1 MLSVDVVCLPYVHT
15 YVHLPSASG
24 QRDSY
29 TRRSRACSHSTGS
42 SDTGSQSPAGTRLH
56 LKHNGRSQPD
66 SWTDGRTYGR
76 TGVRTDGRTGG
87 RVTGRTDELVGRRT
101 DELDCNYRGYGKGT
115 NKQ

>member
-15 YVHLPSASG
+15 YVRLPLASG

-42 SDTGSQSPAGTRLH
+42 SDTGSQSPAGTRLY

-66 SWTDGRTYGR
+66 SWTDGRM
-76 TGVRTDGRTGG
+76 DGRTGG
-87 RVTGRTDELVGRRT
+87 RVYGRMGGRA
-101 DELDCNYRGYGKGT
+101 GG
-115 NKQ
+115 